1 MLNLNSLWHA
11 PWESDLVQHVAFVLR
26 NIMNCHPNLLAT
38 LFATEEVQPAQET
51 EEPSICYKHFAHL
64 PFWQLQ
70 WEAALLTPVQVQNY
84 SLHFSGWLKT
94 GTRHFEHSTSLNID
108 SYSAVLQL
116 AGLTAQVELTI
127 GSILFFLQQN
137 NSFCNLQITFLFTV
151 YTRYCILP
159 ALQKSVIFFSE
170 DVTKNSSRENTA
182 VYEINYFCLLF
193 VS

>member
-51 EEPSICYKHFAHL
+51 EEPSICYEHFAHL

-70 WEAALLTPVQVQNY
+70 WEAALLTTVQVQNY
-84 SLHFSGWLKT
+84 SLYFSGWLKT
-94 GTRHFEHSTSLNID
+94 GTRHFEHSASLNID

-159 ALQKSVIFFSE
+159 ALQKSLIFFFW
-170 DVTKNSSRENTA
+170 RC
-182 VYEINYFCLLF
+182 Y
-193 VS
+193 